1 MSIYVRRVHSRGTG
15 PYFQLVES
23 YRREGA
29 RTPRT
34 RVLVHLG
41 EHETPEAALA
51 AWPSQVLHLRRIRR
65 DRQAEE
71 LQRKLDKLWELVKRE
86 EEEER

>member
-1 MSIYVRRVHSRGTG
+1 
-15 PYFQLVES
+15 LVES
-23 YRREGA
+23 YRREGT

-51 AWPSQVLHLRRIRR
+51 TWPSQVEHLRRIRR

-71 LQRKLDKLWELVKRE
+71 LRRKLDKLSELVKRE
-86 EEEER
+86 DEEES

>member
-1 MSIYVRRVHSRGTG
+1 M
-15 PYFQLVES
+15 ES
-23 YRREGA
+23 HRREDA

-51 AWPSQVLHLRRIRR
+51 AWPSQVEHLRRIGR
-65 DRQAEE
+65 DRQADE
-71 LQRKLDKLWELVKRE
+71 LQRKLDKLSELVKRE
-86 EEEER
+86 QEES

>member
-1 MSIYVRRVHSRGTG
+1 
-15 PYFQLVES
+15 LVES
-23 YRREGA
+23 HRREGA

-51 AWPSQVLHLRRIRR
+51 AWPTQLEHLRRIGR
-65 DRQAEE
+65 DRQADE
-71 LQRKLDKLWELVKRE
+71 LQRKLDKLSELVKRE
-86 EEEER
+86 EEES

>member
-1 MSIYVRRVHSRGTG
+1 M
-15 PYFQLVES
+15 ES
-23 YRREGA
+23 HRREGA

-51 AWPSQVLHLRRIRR
+51 AWPSQVEHLRRIGR
-65 DRQAEE
+65 DRQADE
-71 LQRKLDKLWELVKRE
+71 LQRKLDKLSELVKRE
-86 EEEER
+86 EEES

>member
-1 MSIYVRRVHSRGTG
+1 VRGIYVRRVHSRGTG

-23 YRREGA
+23 YRREGT

-51 AWPSQVLHLRRIRR
+51 AWPSQVEHMRRIGR
-65 DRQAEE
+65 DRQADE
-71 LQRKLDKLWELVKRE
+71 LQRKVNKLSELVTRE
-86 EEEER
+86 EEES